1 MRKRPVVTQVT
12 EPVAKIQHDA
22 NSYTAIYVLRD
33 ATQKFRMPGVKDE
46 SPRAWDYGPS
56 IITERVGPMGCE
68 TVTHDPDNKAVWK
81 WLGALIAIGAYAM
94 NHEELASK
102 LPVELKNYWAA

>member
-1 MRKRPVVTQVT
+1 MRSEVTQVT

-22 NSYTAIYVLRD
+22 NSYTAIYILRD
-33 ATQKFRMPGVKDE
+33 NTQKFRMPGVKDD

-56 IITERVGPMGCE
+56 LIVERISPQGNN
-68 TVTHDPDNKAVWK
+68 TVTHYPDEKTIWK

-94 NHEELASK
+94 NNEELASK
-102 LPVELKNYWAA
+102 LPAELKNYWAA